1 MLEPSSQDLLRGA
14 SILNHRCGAFS
25 VEPPS
30 WCLLR
35 KALIQNK
42 HQAFVCD
49 LHFGPSSEA
58 FVLGLRPRPS
68 IQAFVWDLCPEPL
81 SRTFSGWAFV
91 VDLLWSGLRHETFSI
106 RAFIA
111 DLLRPTFFRRPSPAD
126 LLWETFSRRPSPR
139 DLLRLAF
146 TKSPP
151 PLNPVRDTCPNI
163 GAHRT
168 RHK

>member
-1 MLEPSSQDLLRGA
+1 MRARGSLLSHSFFANPSRRLTFPSHMLEPSSQDLLRGA

-49 LHFGPSSEA
+49 LHSGPLSEA

-68 IQAFVWDLCPEPL
+68 IQTFVWDLCPEPL
-81 SRTFSGWAFV
+81 SRTFERIKMPKRGGE
-91 VDLLWSGLRHETFSI
+91 LGFS
-106 RAFIA
+106 
-111 DLLRPTFFRRPSPAD
+111 
-126 LLWETFSRRPSPR
+126 
-139 DLLRLAF
+139 
-146 TKSPP
+146 K
-151 PLNPVRDTCPNI
+151 N
-163 GAHRT
+163 
-168 RHK
+168 